1 MQVYAGTQALAQ
13 GADSVDTL
21 ISSVNTLATSYSRLN
36 AGLEQYVAGVNASN
50 SQVTSLVT
58 DLLTYAQSSDQTK
71 LQSAIVKANALAQAS
86 QKTDTKGVG
95 NTLTSNS
102 NKINNGIQ
110 TLNTKVTD
118 LNKVTQGAKKLNSG
132 VAKLKAGSADLSKG
146 LETLSVSSKQV
157 KDGVNKLNN
166 GANELKTGVDNGIT
180 DTKEQLKKLDGL
192 DEYTA
197 NPVEFEEKA
206 YGEIDAYGVGFAP
219 YFMSLSLWVGA
230 LMAFVVL
237 YYDQENRFKLFGKN
251 AKRKILRTALYGGL
265 AVAQGLSLGFLLKL
279 GLGFEV
285 TNIWL
290 YYGTCVLIAILFLN
304 IVEFLIVTFGDIGK
318 FAALI
323 ILILQLAATGGT
335 FPIETV
341 PQGFQKI
348 YNFLPMTYTIKLIKE
363 SLVCIDGNL
372 LLRNFII
379 VFVMAVVFILINGLN
394 DVIRKTKE
402 ENVE

>member
-1 MQVYAGTQALAQ
+1 
-13 GADSVDTL
+13 
-21 ISSVNTLATSYSRLN
+21 
-36 AGLEQYVAGVNASN
+36 
-50 SQVTSLVT
+50 
-58 DLLTYAQSSDQTK
+58 
-71 LQSAIVKANALAQAS
+71 
-86 QKTDTKGVG
+86 
-95 NTLTSNS
+95 
-102 NKINNGIQ
+102 
-110 TLNTKVTD
+110 
-118 LNKVTQGAKKLNSG
+118 
-132 VAKLKAGSADLSKG
+132 
-146 LETLSVSSKQV
+146 
-157 KDGVNKLNN
+157 
-166 GANELKTGVDNGIT
+166 
-180 DTKEQLKKLDGL
+180 
-192 DEYTA
+192 
-197 NPVEFEEKA
+197 
-206 YGEIDAYGVGFAP
+206 
-219 YFMSLSLWVGA
+219 
-230 LMAFVVL
+230 MAFVVL

-348 YNFLPMTYTIKLIKE
+348 YSFLPMTYTIKLIKE
-363 SLVCIDGNL
+363 SLVCIDENL

-379 VFVMAVVFILINGLN
+379 VFVMTVVFILINGIN
-394 DVIRKTKE
+394 DVIRKAKE
-402 ENVE
+402 ENVEN